1 MAGFDVNNFIN
12 LNNFI
17 ESLWNNSRANGKSV
31 SIPDAPAA
39 ACEKVSLFDSSS
51 SGLWSETITSIKSLL
66 IALINEILSSSVLSG
81 GDNFKKVL
89 KSPTSFSFNE
99 RLFIETPVL
108 KTLPSSLAFLIVDTV
123 FLDDICEIWYLQK
136 YSSNIPLHLHIFHK
150 E

>member
-31 SIPDAPAA
+31 SMPDAPAA

-66 IALINEILSSSVLSG
+66 IALISEILSSSVLSG

-99 RLFIETPVL
+99 RLFIETPVVKL
-108 KTLPSSLAFLIVDTV
+108 TISFFLSIASTDLMRK
-123 FLDDICEIWYLQK
+123 FEKYDIY
-136 YSSNIPLHLHIFHK
+136 N
-150 E
+150 